1 MTDIAYLSLKQSWA
15 EKVGPRARGRIG
27 YRVLSDI
34 TRQEIYLVLVAN
46 EDKGWFSPEIIPFSR
61 IETIVESHHGLNT
74 PMLSRLF
81 RSAFSSRSTN
91 NAGFLAAVLR
101 AEGLLTAVSSA
112 SNQHRVNGDW
122 TLWRSMMNELSGE
135 PYTYADF
142 AELNT
147 EIVPG
152 KDDIADEQAVDSG
165 TRRKSR
171 KSTKSERNTAVE
183 GLTGEQDENIA

>member
-1 MTDIAYLSLKQSWA
+1 
-15 EKVGPRARGRIG
+15 
-27 YRVLSDI
+27 
-34 TRQEIYLVLVAN
+34 
-46 EDKGWFSPEIIPFSR
+46 
-61 IETIVESHHGLNT
+61 
-74 PMLSRLF
+74 MLSRLF

-142 AELNT
+142 AELDT

-171 KSTKSERNTAVE
+171 KGMKSEQSMAAVE
-183 GLTGEQDENIA
+183 ELTGEQDENIA